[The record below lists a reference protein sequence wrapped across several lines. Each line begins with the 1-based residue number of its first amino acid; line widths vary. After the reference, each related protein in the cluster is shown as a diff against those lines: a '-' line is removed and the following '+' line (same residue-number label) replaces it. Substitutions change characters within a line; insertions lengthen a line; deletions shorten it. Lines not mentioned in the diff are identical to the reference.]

1 MIVVVC
7 RSVCAAS
14 SRHQRAFSTNLSRR
28 FRLATFLACSSQS
41 AAWARNSSALDS
53 MGSSKCLLVTPTQIL
68 PPVVALNLFN
78 IEHVKIG
85 GCTSQARRIGQA
97 RPDLALS
104 IRKELVGLSPD
115 VIFAATNPV

>member
-28 FRLATFLACSSQS
+28 FQTSDFSR
-41 AAWARNSSALDS
+41 
-53 MGSSKCLLVTPTQIL
+53 LLVAIGSVGAEFISLGWHGFLQMLARHAHSNTTA
-68 PPVVALNLFN
+68 VVALNLFN

-97 RPDLALS
+97 RRRA
-104 IRKELVGLSPD
+104 
-115 VIFAATNPV
+115 